1 MIREVLR
8 SDIVHK
14 SDIYSLLSQS
24 DNKSSSSVRLFWRPT
39 NKLRKELWDS
49 YEKNNSWKIY
59 GAFVDGVIVG
69 IATLLIEP
77 SLDSMNTGHITNVS
91 VKPHHR
97 GTGIGK
103 DVIKYTVERAK
114 KLGCK
119 EVFVTCSNSNVPFY
133 IKCDFSLH
141 EQCMISKIL

>member
-77 SLDSMNTGHITNVS
+77 SLDSMNTGDITNVS
-91 VKPHHR
+91 VNPHHR
-97 GTGIGK
+97 GTGI
-103 DVIKYTVERAK
+103 
-114 KLGCK
+114 
-119 EVFVTCSNSNVPFY
+119 
-133 IKCDFSLH
+133 
-141 EQCMISKIL
+141 